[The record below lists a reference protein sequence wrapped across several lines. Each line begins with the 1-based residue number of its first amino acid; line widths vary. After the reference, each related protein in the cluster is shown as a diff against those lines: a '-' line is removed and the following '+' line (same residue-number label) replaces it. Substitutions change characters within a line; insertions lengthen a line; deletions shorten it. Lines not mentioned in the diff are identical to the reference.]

1 MLDSSVVVLF
11 WSITRWVHPEP
22 NARPTGHGLRVVH
35 QRSKSFLE
43 SRKSS
48 PTPQQVGP
56 VCIRS
61 QGKTGA
67 HGRTNWQAARRGSSN
82 LIQGG
87 GAVFFL
93 LIGGG
98 VDKTHLAERNPSKL
112 ILPPSF
118 MCEFPRKGLRE
129 SHGHSLLN
137 LLPFVRLNYDHGQCP
152 LLYFFANQECERTL
166 SGWVEE
172 WILESV
178 KEA

>member
-1 MLDSSVVVLF
+1 MLDSSVVILF

-22 NARPTGHGLRVVH
+22 NARPTGHGLRVH

-82 LIQGG
+82 LNQGG
-87 GAVFFL
+87 GAVFFADWRR
-93 LIGGG
+93 GGQNTPG
-98 VDKTHLAERNPSKL
+98 REKPFEVDFTSVLYVWVSKERVAWISRSFSFKLASFCSAKL
-112 ILPPSF
+112 WPWS
-118 MCEFPRKGLRE
+118 M
-129 SHGHSLLN
+129 
-137 LLPFVRLNYDHGQCP
+137 P
-152 LLYFFANQECERTL
+152 LVIFFANQECERTL